1 MTQQPAKS
9 FHVRRAGIV
18 LLIFLCLLGTAG
30 WARQHLE
37 SPDHAGWFHDAVER
51 VHFWEFAKW
60 LGEKAPGWPK
70 LIREHAPRRL

>member
-1 MTQQPAKS
+1 MIQQPAKS

-37 SPDHAGWFHDAVER
+37 SPDHVMPASKT
-51 VHFWEFAKW
+51 AKTE
-60 LGEKAPGWPK
+60 GMFPTAKSS
-70 LIREHAPRRL
+70 